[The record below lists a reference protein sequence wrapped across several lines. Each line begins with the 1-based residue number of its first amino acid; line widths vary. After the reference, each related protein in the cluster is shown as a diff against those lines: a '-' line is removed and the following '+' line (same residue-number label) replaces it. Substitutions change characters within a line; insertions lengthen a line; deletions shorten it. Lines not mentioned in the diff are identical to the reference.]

1 MHDLRYALRV
11 LLKSP
16 VFTGTATLTLALCI
30 GANTAIYSVVDRVL
44 LRPLPYPH
52 PDRLAVV
59 TRHYLGAPG
68 EDDVSQAGVTWVA
81 LREGAPKLDFAALSD
96 LLMGVNLV
104 AGGQAEYVT
113 QQRVSA
119 GYFRVL
125 GVPPALGREFSAEE
139 DRPNGPSAVILSH
152 RLWTNAFHADS
163 AIVGRSIVLRG
174 EPHTVVGVMPQDL
187 TPRGFIAGKTIDA
200 WTPLRP
206 SPQGEGGGENYGII
220 GRLKDGVTWAE
231 ANAEVASATASVVR
245 ERYGRS
251 RFQVSMGVTPLQR
264 GLTADTR
271 RPLLVLWAAVGAV
284 LIIGCVNVAGL
295 LLARSRARAPE
306 IAMRMALGGGRA
318 TIVRQLLVESFLL
331 SAFGGIAGI
340 MLGYAASRSSAAWLE
355 AAFGVVGAGG
365 LDLRVLAITAA
376 VALGTSILFGLAP
389 AVHATRVDLRETL
402 VASGTPS
409 IAGSARAWPRRA
421 LVVAEMTLGV
431 VLLVGAGLLLRTFEH
446 LVTLRGGFDGTNVL
460 TATFSLQ
467 DARYRTADRIEQ
479 LFEQSIAGMRG
490 IPGVEHAAVALTLP
504 FERALNNGFRFVGG
518 EQQSQIVNTTYVT
531 PGYFDALRIPI
542 VRGRG
547 FNAADGA
554 SGEPVILVNEAFV
567 RRYSPDRDPLGRQ
580 MASGGA
586 TRTIIGIVGD
596 LQQKVS
602 FGNFGPIAPTP
613 AAFVSTAQLSSGF
626 FNQVH
631 TWFSPSWIVR
641 SGAPPEATLAQVTRV
656 AGSLDPLLPIAAFHT
671 LDEMRARSTAWQRFQ
686 AMLLVGLS
694 LLALVLA
701 VTGIYG
707 LMSQSVQER
716 RRELG
721 VRLAL
726 GASLGQALREAIT
739 PGLAMA
745 LLGVMLGGV
754 GAVGA
759 ARVLQHLLWG
769 VTTSD
774 PVTYVS
780 VAAGLLVVAAIAS
793 LVPALAIT
801 RLDPAETLRDG

>member
-1 MHDLRYALRV
+1 MRRRRPRRRRRARQADGVRRAARRGCGFAGSRKRAAAIRPGAPGRVQAPPVGGLRDGTPQDGDRQDSTVQTESDGGRCSSQPVTPPTSARLASSKAVMRDLRYALRV

-16 VFTGTATLTLALCI
+16 VFTSTATLTLALCI

-59 TRHYLGAPG
+59 TRHYQGAGG

-81 LREGAPKLDFAALSD
+81 LREGPPKLDFAALSD

-104 AGGQAEYVT
+104 AGGGAEYVT

-125 GVPPALGREFSAEE
+125 GVPPALGREFSEEE

-152 RLWTNAFHADS
+152 RLWTNAFHADP

-174 EPHTVVGVMPQDL
+174 EPHTVVGVMPRDL
-187 TPRGFIAGKTIDA
+187 APRGFIAGKTIDA

-220 GRLKDGVTWAE
+220 GRRKDGVMWAE
-231 ANAEVASATASVVR
+231 ANAEVASAPASIVR

-251 RFQVSMGVTPLQR
+251 RFAVSMRVTPLQR

-295 LLARSRARAPE
+295 LLARSRARGPE
-306 IAMRMALGGGRA
+306 IAMRMALGGGRT
-318 TIVRQLLVESFLL
+318 TIVRQLLVESIVLA
-331 SAFGGIAGI
+331 AFGGIAGI

-365 LDLRVLAITAA
+365 LDLRVLAITTV

-389 AVHATRVDLRETL
+389 AVHATRVDLRQTL

-446 LVTLRGGFDGTNVL
+446 LVTLRGGFDGTNVV

-467 DARYRTADRIEQ
+467 DARYRTAERIEQ
-479 LFEQSIAGMRG
+479 LFEQTIAGMRDL
-490 IPGVEHAAVALTLP
+490 PGVEHAAVALTLP

-531 PGYFDALRIPI
+531 PDYFDALRIPI
-542 VRGRG
+542 LLGRG

-554 SGEPVILVNEAFV
+554 SGEPVILVNDAFV
-567 RRYSPDRDPLGRQ
+567 RRYSVDRDPVGRQ

-596 LQQKVS
+596 TQQKVS
-602 FGNFGPIAPTP
+602 FGNFGPIAPMP
-613 AAFVSTAQLSSGF
+613 AAFVPAAQLSSGF
-626 FNQVH
+626 FSQVH
-631 TWFSPSWIVR
+631 TWFSPSW
-641 SGAPPEATLAQVTRV
+641 
-656 AGSLDPLLPIAAFHT
+656 
-671 LDEMRARSTAWQRFQ
+671 
-686 AMLLVGLS
+686 
-694 LLALVLA
+694 
-701 VTGIYG
+701 
-707 LMSQSVQER
+707 
-716 RRELG
+716 
-721 VRLAL
+721 
-726 GASLGQALREAIT
+726 
-739 PGLAMA
+739 
-745 LLGVMLGGV
+745 
-754 GAVGA
+754 
-759 ARVLQHLLWG
+759 
-769 VTTSD
+769 
-774 PVTYVS
+774 
-780 VAAGLLVVAAIAS
+780 
-793 LVPALAIT
+793 
-801 RLDPAETLRDG
+801 